1 AIEPGSAST
10 IMGYA
15 GICPPNVQNNS
26 DAYFHAISVR
36 EMYLHV
42 TGAGNC
48 GENTATGNNEPTVD
62 AGPDKTIPKETPFVL
77 TAIASD
83 PDGDVLTY
91 NWEQTDFQTAQMPP
105 RPTNTGGPM
114 FRSLWASESPER
126 YFPKLST
133 IIAGYQPNMNN
144 PNNQLAWEKVPAV
157 ARNMN
162 FSVLVRDNNPVGG
175 QTGRDDIRL
184 TVNADA
190 GPFVVTSQN
199 STGVVWNLGENQ
211 TISWDVANTNVAPV
225 NTQNVTIMI
234 TTDGGLTFPHVLVE
248 STPNNGSYS
257 FTVPSG
263 LGVSSDA
270 RLMLKAIDNMFLNVN
285 EEDFTINSNMRV

>member
-77 TAIASD
+77 TAIATD

-91 NWEQTDFQTAQMPP
+91 NWEQTDAQTAQMPP

-114 FRSLWASESPER
+114 FRSKWATESPER
-126 YFPKLST
+126 YFPKLAT
-133 IIAGYQPNMNN
+133 IVGLTSATQYN
-144 PNNQLAWEKVPAV
+144 PNINNANDQRAWEKLPAV
-157 ARNMN
+157 SRTMN
-162 FSVLVRDNNPVGG
+162 FSLLVRDNNPVGG
-175 QTGRDDIRL
+175 QTGRDNIRL
-184 TVNADA
+184 TVTADA
-190 GPFVVTSQN
+190 GPFVVTSQGDD
-199 STGVVWNLGENQ
+199 SEVWNLGETN
-211 TISWDVANTNVAPV
+211 TITCDVANTHIAPV
-225 NTQNVTIMI
+225 NTANVTILI
-234 TTDGGLTFPHVLVE
+234 STDGGLTFPHTLVA
-248 STPNNGSYS
+248 STPNNGS
-257 FTVPSG
+257 
-263 LGVSSDA
+263 
-270 RLMLKAIDNMFLNVN
+270 
-285 EEDFTINSNMRV
+285 